1 VTPRQRASAVA
12 AAVMLTAVLA
22 AAGTAHAGRPC
33 DAAPLS
39 ASAVE
44 RGMAL
49 AERTRAALDASG
61 ATVVLL
67 ARAGQDLSAYRLRW
81 SHLGIAY
88 RDGDGADAS
97 WRVLHKLNH
106 CGTAEAAL
114 YRQGLGPFFLDSPF
128 RYEAAF
134 VALAPALAAPLRPL
148 LQDNARGAQLHEPRY
163 NMLAYPWATQYQQSN
178 QWAIETLAM
187 AALGAESGMA
197 GQHVTRRQAQ
207 GWLQARD
214 YQPTVLQLGPMTRLG
229 ARATRANVA
238 FDDHPNDQR
247 FADRIATVT
256 VDSVF
261 AWLPRAG
268 LGGPVV
274 EVR

>member
-1 VTPRQRASAVA
+1 VTPRQRASAVVV
-12 AAVMLTAVLA
+12 AVMLAAVLA

-33 DAAPLS
+33 DDAPLS

-44 RGMAL
+44 RGLAL

-88 RDGDGADAS
+88 RDGDGADAP

-106 CGTAEAAL
+106 CGTADAAL

-134 VALAPALAAPLRPL
+134 APLAPALAAQLRPL
-148 LQDNARGAQLHEPRY
+148 LQNNARGAQLHEARY

-187 AALGAESGMA
+187 AALGAEAGMA
-197 GQHVTRRQAQ
+197 SQPVTRRQAQ

-261 AWLPRAG
+261 SWLPRAG

>member
-1 VTPRQRASAVA
+1 MTPRQRASAVVV
-12 AAVMLTAVLA
+12 AVMLAAVLA

-33 DAAPLS
+33 DDAPLS

-44 RGMAL
+44 RGLAL

-88 RDGDGADAS
+88 RDGDGADAP

-106 CGTAEAAL
+106 CGTADAAL

-134 VALAPALAAPLRPL
+134 APLAPALAAQLRPL
-148 LQDNARGAQLHEPRY
+148 LQNNARGAQLHEARY
-163 NMLAYPWATQYQQSN
+163 NMLAYPWATRYQQSN
-178 QWAIETLAM
+178 QWALETLAGAM
-187 AALGAESGMA
+187 DTDAA
-197 GQHVTRRQAQ
+197 TRAQAQ
-207 GWLQARD
+207 AWLQLRG
-214 YQPTVLQLGPMTRLG
+214 YRPTVLRLGPLTRLG
-229 ARATRANVA
+229 ANATRANVA
-238 FDDHPNDQR
+238 FDDHPNHKRFSDQ
-247 FADRIATVT
+247 IETVT
-256 VDSVF
+256 VDSIF
-261 AWLPRAG
+261 DWLARSG
-268 LGGPVV
+268 LAERTPVRV
-274 EVR
+274 TP

>member
-1 VTPRQRASAVA
+1 MALAVA
-12 AAVMLTAVLA
+12 TAAQ
-22 AAGTAHAGRPC
+22 AGRSC
-33 DAAPLS
+33 VEAPLS
-39 ASAVE
+39 ATAVE

-49 AERTRAALDASG
+49 AEHTRAALDASG

-67 ARAGQDLSAYRLRW
+67 ARAGQDLSAHRLRW
-81 SHLGIAY
+81 SHLGLAY
-88 RDGDGADAS
+88 RDGDGADAP

-114 YRQGLGPFFLDSPF
+114 YRQGLGLFFMDSPF

-134 VALAPALAAPLRPL
+134 APLTPALAARLRPL
-148 LQDNARGAQLHEPRY
+148 LQDNAQVGRMHEPRY

-187 AALGAESGMA
+187 AADGAT
-197 GQHVTRRQAQ
+197 TRRQAQ

-214 YQPTVLQLGPMTRLG
+214 YQPTVLQLGPLTRLG

-247 FADRIATVT
+247 FADRIATMT

>member
-1 VTPRQRASAVA
+1 MICRLHALA
-12 AAVMLTAVLA
+12 LA
-22 AAGTAHAGRPC
+22 AALVAAGGAQAGRAC
-33 DAAPLS
+33 DEAPLS

-49 AERTRAALDASG
+49 AQRTQAALDASG

-67 ARAGQDLSAYRLRW
+67 ARAGQDLSAYQLRW
-81 SHLGIAY
+81 SHLGLAY
-88 RDGDGADAS
+88 RDGAAADGP

-134 VALAPALAAPLRPL
+134 VALDAGLAAQLRPL
-148 LQDNARGAQLHEPRY
+148 LQDNARGSRLHEPRY
-163 NMLAYPWATQYQQSN
+163 NMLAYPWATRYQQSN

-187 AALGAESGMA
+187 VALAAEGAAPEPL
-197 GQHVTRRQAQ
+197 VTRRQAQ
-207 GWLQARD
+207 GWLQAHE
-214 YQPTVLQLGPMTRLG
+214 YQPTVLTLGALTRLG

-261 AWLPRAG
+261 TWLSRAG
-268 LGGPVV
+268 LGGAVV

>member
-1 VTPRQRASAVA
+1 
-12 AAVMLTAVLA
+12 M
-22 AAGTAHAGRPC
+22 
-33 DAAPLS
+33 
-39 ASAVE
+39 
-44 RGMAL
+44 
-49 AERTRAALDASG
+49 
-61 ATVVLL
+61 
-67 ARAGQDLSAYRLRW
+67 
-81 SHLGIAY
+81 
-88 RDGDGADAS
+88 
-97 WRVLHKLNH
+97 
-106 CGTAEAAL
+106 
-114 YRQGLGPFFLDSPF
+114 
-128 RYEAAF
+128 
-134 VALAPALAAPLRPL
+134 
-148 LQDNARGAQLHEPRY
+148 HEPRY

-187 AALGAESGMA
+187 AADGAT
-197 GQHVTRRQAQ
+197 TRRQAQ

-214 YQPTVLQLGPMTRLG
+214 YQPTVLQLGPLTRLA

-247 FADRIATVT
+247 FADRIATMA